1 MILPASQAYLRTRL
15 SILHQRLKKPEDIE
29 SLIQLPADRLLAQFH
44 IEPGGKAS
52 NSLLMQQFEQKMLQ
66 VWLDEIAALLRPLKG
81 PARAILV
88 QWARRYELY
97 NIKALVRGKL
107 AGLSRARIAESLF
120 RLPGFLDLDLEPLLH
135 SDSLPE
141 LLRRLD
147 GTPYQSIARQAQR
160 RFTEN
165 PDPFLLDAALD
176 QFFYIELCRHL
187 EPLEPTDRREMR
199 ELLGRVIDRHNLVWM
214 LRYRYNYA
222 LSPAQSLYLS
232 IEQGHLL
239 DRPALARLVNQPDIP
254 GFLAALPEPI
264 GSITGSE
271 PDIVIIESR
280 LQADLKAS
288 SEQAF
293 QHSPSIL
300 AVALGYLNL
309 RYFELSLLYAI
320 LQARLLG
327 LGDALLREALQ
338 PKLRS
343 AA

>member
-15 SILHQRLKKPEDIE
+15 IILHQRLRTAEDIDA
-29 SLIQLPADRLLAQFH
+29 LISLPADRLLAQFH
-44 IEPGGKAS
+44 IDSGGKTP
-52 NSLLMQQFEQKMLQ
+52 NSQLMQQFEQGMLQ

-120 RLPGFLDLDLEPLLH
+120 RLPGFLNLDLEPLLH
-135 SDSLPE
+135 SDTLPE

-160 RFTEN
+160 RFVEN

-176 QFFYIELCRHL
+176 QFFYAEMCRHL
-187 EPLEPTDRREMR
+187 DPLEPTDRREMR
-199 ELLGRVIDRHNLVWM
+199 ELLGRVIDRHNIVWM

-232 IEQGHLL
+232 INQGHLL
-239 DRPALARLVNQPDIP
+239 DRPALARLVNQPGI
-254 GFLAALPEPI
+254 GEFLAALPKPI
-264 GSITGSE
+264 GTIVGSE

-280 LQADLKAS
+280 LQADLKAN

-293 QHSPSIL
+293 QKSPSIL
-300 AVALGYLNL
+300 AVAFGYLNL

-320 LQARLLG
+320 LQARVLG
-327 LGDALLREALQ
+327 LGDALLHEALK
-338 PKLRS
+338 PKLRT
-343 AA
+343 AQ